1 MVIYGRYADIYR
13 RPYTTTRL
21 TCRIKH
27 TNTKY
32 RQIPPNT
39 AKYRQIPP
47 NTAKYRQIPPNTAK
61 YRQIP
66 PNTADAVPTV
76 ITPLVKGAV
85 KGVVKG
91 AVRGAV
97 HGVVK
102 EAVMSR
108 GKVKGGGGG
117 APIQSGA
124 EQAPTKLTM
133 FDFVYQWW
141 NGPGERYMYI
151 I

>member
-13 RPYTTTRL
+13 RLYTTTRL

-66 PNTADAVPTV
+66 PNTAKYRQIPQNTAKYRQIPPNTAKYRQIPPNTADAVPTV
-76 ITPLVKGAV
+76 ITPLINK
-85 KGVVKG
+85 
-91 AVRGAV
+91 
-97 HGVVK
+97 
-102 EAVMSR
+102 
-108 GKVKGGGGG
+108 
-117 APIQSGA
+117 P
-124 EQAPTKLTM
+124 
-133 FDFVYQWW
+133 FDG
-141 NGPGERYMYI
+141 NGDFLIFTQKNLRTSSFH
-151 I
+151 